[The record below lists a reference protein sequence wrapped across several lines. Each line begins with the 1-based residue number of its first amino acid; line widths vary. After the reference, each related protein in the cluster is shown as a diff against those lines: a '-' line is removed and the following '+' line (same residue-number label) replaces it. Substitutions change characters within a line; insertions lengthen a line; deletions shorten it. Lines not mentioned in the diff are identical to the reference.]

1 MFAMITATSDEVISS
16 TSAESS
22 CSECNPLHML
32 SINNIYKKVNS
43 HRNDTMLIK
52 NLLVNLQNKLTMM
65 DNRIEISFESIK
77 TKIS

>member
-1 MFAMITATSDEVISS
+1 MITATSDETISS
-16 TSAESS
+16 SS
-22 CSECNPLHML
+22 IENSYSECNPLHML
-32 SINNIYKKVNS
+32 SMTNIYKKVNS